1 MKYPSFLKRPLLVL
15 LLSAAILAGCRD
27 RRPAAADRDTIFVSI
42 LPLRSLVGA
51 IVGDDFDIEVLV
63 PPGMNPESF
72 EPTPRQMVA
81 LDRAHLVFEVGWI
94 DFEQNLLSKFDG
106 RGKIVALHQGIS
118 PIAGSCSHRHD
129 GQMHRHGIDPH
140 IWTSP
145 RELRIMAE
153 NAYRS
158 IRERYPDSVR
168 YGENY
173 RRLDQRLLRLDESVA
188 RRLREEGP
196 SYFMIYHPAL
206 TYYAQAY
213 GIEQV
218 AIEQDGKEP
227 SARRLAQLIDRARKD
242 GVRSIFY
249 QSQFPASS
257 VEAIAEDIGAEGVR
271 IDPLAE
277 DAIGNIERITDLIIG
292 SRR

>member
-1 MKYPSFLKRPLLVL
+1 MKKSLLIL
-15 LLSAAILAGCRD
+15 LLSATLLGACRSS
-27 RRPAAADRDTIFVSI
+27 RPADDREHIFVSI
-42 LPLRSLVGA
+42 LPLRSIVGA
-51 IVGDDFDIEVLV
+51 IVGQDFEIEVLV

-81 LDRAHLVFEVGWI
+81 LNRARLVYDIGWI
-94 DFEQNLLSKFDG
+94 DFEQNLLAKLDDRS
-106 RGKIVALHQGIS
+106 KIVELHRGIA
-118 PIAGSCSHRHD
+118 PIAGSCAHLHD
-129 GQMHRHGIDPH
+129 GREHRHGIDPH

-168 YGENY
+168 YQTNY
-173 RRLDQRLLRLDESVA
+173 RLLDERLQALDESVG

-206 TYYAQAY
+206 TYYARAY
-213 GIEQV
+213 EIEQI
-218 AIEQDGKEP
+218 AIEQNGKEP
-227 SARRLAQLIDRARKD
+227 SARRLAQLIDRAKAD
-242 GVRSIFY
+242 GVGSIFY

-257 VEAIAEDIGAEGVR
+257 VEVIAEDIGAEGIR

-277 DAIGNIERITDLIIG
+277 DAIGNIERITELIIR

>member
-1 MKYPSFLKRPLLVL
+1 MKKILLFPLLALVL
-15 LLSAAILAGCRD
+15 LCGCRD
-27 RRPAAADRDTIFVSI
+27 NRPAGGRDSLFVSI
-42 LPLRSLVGA
+42 LPLKS
-51 IVGDDFDIEVLV
+51 IVGEIVGEDFDIEVLV

-72 EPTPRQMVA
+72 EPSPRQMAA
-81 LDRAHLVFEVGWI
+81 LDRAQLVFGVGWI
-94 DFEQNLLSKFDG
+94 DFEQNLLSKFEG
-106 RGKIVALHQGIS
+106 RGKVVALHRGIT
-118 PIAGSCSHRHD
+118 PIAGSCAHLHD

-158 IRERYPDSVR
+158 IHERYPDSVR

-173 RRLDQRLLRLDESVA
+173 RRLDERLRLLDESVA

-206 TYYAQAY
+206 TYYARAY

-227 SARRLAQLIDRARKD
+227 SARRLAQLIDRARAD

-257 VEAIAEDIGAEGVR
+257 VEVIAEDIGAESFC

-277 DAIGNIERITDLIIG
+277 EVVGNIERITELIIR